1 MKDKGFTLIELLIV
15 AAIIGILLALAI
27 PNLLKA
33 KLGSNEANARK
44 MLQVLRDAEGEYF
57 EQDLNSDGTK
67 NYTDAIGTEA
77 GAGANTLRD
86 PSDTDDPSDEL
97 VDSSFANADINSGA
111 PGGDGS
117 GAANTCFNAKSGYC
131 IVHDSTSADPS
142 GATGFDD
149 FGWKAGVFSFNKT
162 GRKNFAVYGDGNIR
176 CQIQGTG
183 PDGSGSASPTGTPG
197 DFSDIDRTTPSCD

>member
-1 MKDKGFTLIELLIV
+1 MKKNGFTLIELLVV
-15 AAIIGILLALAI
+15 AAIIGVLLALAI

-57 EQDLNSDGTK
+57 EQDLNNDGTQ
-67 NYTDAIGTEA
+67 NYTDAIGEMDP
-77 GAGANTLRD
+77 GANTLRD

-97 VDSSFANADINSGA
+97 VDPSFTDADVNAGA

-117 GAANTCFNAKSGYC
+117 GNANTCLNTKSGYC
-131 IVHDSTSADPS
+131 ITHDNTDTAAS
-142 GATGFDD
+142 GIEGFDD

-162 GRKNFAVYGDGNIR
+162 GRRNFAVYGDGNIR
-176 CQIQGTG
+176 CQIQGSG
-183 PDGSGSASPTGTPG
+183 PDGTGSASATGTPG
-197 DFSDIDRTTPSCD
+197 DFSEVNRTTPSCD

>member
-1 MKDKGFTLIELLIV
+1 
-15 AAIIGILLALAI
+15 
-27 PNLLKA
+27 
-33 KLGSNEANARK
+33 

-67 NYTDAIGTEA
+67 NYTDAIGATDP
-77 GAGANTLRD
+77 GANTLRD
-86 PSDTDDPSDEL
+86 PFDTDDPSDEL
-97 VDSSFANADINSGA
+97 VDPSFTTADINAGA

-117 GAANTCFNAKSGYC
+117 GTANTCFNAKSGYC
-131 IVHDSTSADPS
+131 LVHDSTGTTAS

-183 PDGSGSASPTGTPG
+183 TDGLGSASPTGTPG
-197 DFSDIDRTTPSCD
+197 DFPEVDRTTPSCD